1 MIIQYRLVLW
11 DIMKGFDLMAKNTAN
26 KKKSGTGRHNMLV
39 KVVAI
44 VCAALMLG
52 SVVLTVVSSL

>member
-1 MIIQYRLVLW
+1 
-11 DIMKGFDLMAKNTAN
+11 MKGFDLMAN
-26 KKKSGTGRHNMLV
+26 KKKSGTKRYNMFV

-52 SVVLTVVSSL
+52 SVLLTVVTSI

>member
-1 MIIQYRLVLW
+1 M
-11 DIMKGFDLMAKNTAN
+11 AN
-26 KKKSGTGRHNMLV
+26 KKKSGTKRYNMFV

-52 SVVLTVVSSL
+52 SVLLTVVTSI